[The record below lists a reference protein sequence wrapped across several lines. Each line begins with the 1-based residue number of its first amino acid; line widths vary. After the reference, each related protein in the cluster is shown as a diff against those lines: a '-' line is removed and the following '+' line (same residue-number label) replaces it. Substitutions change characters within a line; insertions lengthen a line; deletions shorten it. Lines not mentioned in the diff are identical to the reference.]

1 MLPCFAMDSM
11 YVALNAWREILAR
24 IFVAFDAQENV
35 SPPWLVNPATRRRLK
50 LDVYYE
56 DAGVAVRFVG
66 LKAKGQGRQSD
77 WEVLEEE
84 QRDQTRQE
92 LCQANDVQLFLVDA
106 LDDPLKQL
114 DTLIRLLSRAG
125 RVLAQG
131 NRPTQEKMV
140 WQPLLSQARDH
151 AEQIRRLVQR
161 QPEQMMANLAES
173 WRDRESGYSAEP
185 EPLPLP
191 KPNAAAVQIALQLQ
205 EGLRVVHVKFGTG
218 VVTALTGEGDDARV
232 SILFD
237 GDQERTF
244 LVNLLY
250 DKLAPVSE

>member
-1 MLPCFAMDSM
+1 M
-11 YVALNAWREILAR
+11 YVSLNAWREILAR
-24 IFVAFDAQENV
+24 VFVAFDPQENI

-50 LDVYYE
+50 LDCYYA

-84 QRDQTRQE
+84 QRDQTRQA
-92 LCQANDVQLFLVDA
+92 LCQANGVQLFLVDA
-106 LDDPLKQL
+106 LDDPIKQL

-125 RVLAQG
+125 RLLAQG
-131 NRPTQEKMV
+131 DRPTQEKII
-140 WQPLLSQARDH
+140 WQPIISQAREQ
-151 AEQIRRLVQR
+151 AEEIRRLVQR
-161 QPEQMMANLAES
+161 QPEQMIANLADS
-173 WRDRESGYSAEP
+173 WRDRESGVAAAP
-185 EPLPLP
+185 EPLPVP
-191 KPNAAAVQIALQLQ
+191 KPNADMVQLAQQLQ
-205 EGLRVVHVKFGTG
+205 EGMRVKHLKFGAG

-244 LVNLLY
+244 LVALVY
-250 DKLAPVSE
+250 DKLSEAAL

>member
-1 MLPCFAMDSM
+1 M

-50 LDVYYE
+50 LDVYYA

-92 LCQANDVQLFLVDA
+92 LCQANGVQLFLVDA
-106 LDDPLKQL
+106 LDDPVKQL
-114 DTLIRLLSRAG
+114 DALVRLLSRAG

-131 NRPTQEKMV
+131 NRPIQEKMV

-151 AEQIRRLVQR
+151 AEKIRRLVQR

-173 WRDRESGYSAEP
+173 WRDRETGFSIEP

-191 KPNAAAVQIALQLQ
+191 SPDATTQIALQLQ
-205 EGLRVVHVKFGTG
+205 EGLRVAHVRFGAG

-250 DKLAPVSE
+250 DKLTLVSE

>member
-1 MLPCFAMDSM
+1 MDSM
-11 YVALNAWREILAR
+11 YVAINAWREILAR
-24 IFVAFDAQENV
+24 VFFAFNPQENV
-35 SPPWLVNPATRRRLK
+35 SPPWLINPATRRRLK
-50 LDVYYE
+50 LDCYYA

-84 QRDQTRQE
+84 QRDQTRTE
-92 LCQANDVQLFLVDA
+92 LCQANGVQLFLVDA

-114 DTLIRLLSRAG
+114 DALIRLLSRAG

-131 NRPTQEKMV
+131 DRAVQEKML
-140 WQPLLSQARDH
+140 WQPRLSEARGR
-151 AEQIRRLVQR
+151 AEEIRRLVAQR
-161 QPEQMMANLAES
+161 SEQMMANLADS
-173 WRDRESGYSAEP
+173 WRDRESGYSAAA

-191 KPNAAAVQIALQLQ
+191 KPSGEMTRFLAVQLK
-205 EGLRVVHVKFGTG
+205 EGLRVAHVKFGSG
-218 VVTALTGEGDDARV
+218 VVTALTGTGDDTRI

-244 LVNLLY
+244 LVNLVF
-250 DKLAPVSE
+250 DKLSQEHG